1 MATAPIDLSPPEG
14 KGLATGTLGLWGS
27 TVIGLA
33 STAPV
38 YSLVATLGF
47 VVLAVGAQAPIA
59 FVLAFIPMLFIAFAY
74 RELNRAVPDCG
85 TTFTWGTKAFGP
97 WVGWMGGWGVAVAG
111 MVVLANLAQISG
123 IYLWALIDG
132 IVRSPEDA
140 LLADNVPLVTATGV
154 VFIALMTWV
163 SWRGVEIGERIQ
175 NVLLA
180 IQYLALAIFVV
191 AALWHFFAGTAPNPT
206 PFDWAW
212 FNPLGFADWS
222 GFIEAVLLA
231 LFIYWGWDT
240 CLALNEETKDPRR
253 IPGRAALLTT
263 VILLGTY
270 VTVTVAAM
278 MYAGLGDSG
287 TGLGNEANADDFFLA
302 IKDGLLGPLGWV
314 LVVAV
319 MISAISSTQ
328 TTILPT
334 ARGTLAMAAYKAL
347 PKRFARVHPRY
358 RTPSF
363 STLVMGVVAIAYYI
377 GMTLISDN
385 ILQDSI
391 LSLGLA
397 IAFYYGLTGYAAV
410 WYFRKELFNSARNF
424 WFRLVF
430 PLLGALMLTYAFIQS
445 AIDMYDVDYGY
456 TVLFGIGGTFVVGI
470 GSLAIGVVLMV
481 LWFLFPRSRPF
492 FRGESLNRETEVMVP
507 DAPAAYGRSVD
518 GGLA

>member
-1 MATAPIDLSPPEG
+1 MSTTPINLDRPDG
-14 KGLATGTLGLWGS
+14 KGLKAGALGLWGS

-38 YSLVATLGF
+38 YSLVATLGW
-47 VVLAVGAQAPIA
+47 VVLAVGGQAPIA

-74 RELNRAVPDCG
+74 RELNSAVPDCG

-111 MVVLANLAQISG
+111 MVVLANLAQIAS
-123 IYLWALIDG
+123 IYFWDLLGQTFDENNDWR
-132 IVRSPEDA
+132 IV
-140 LLADNVPLVTATGV
+140 LVGV
-154 VFIALMTWV
+154 IFIAAMTWV

-212 FNPLGFADWS
+212 FNPFAFEDWS

-240 CLALNEETKDPRR
+240 CLALNEETKDPKR

-263 VILLGTY
+263 VILLFTY

-278 MYAGLGDSG
+278 MYAGLGEDG
-287 TGLGNEANADDFFLA
+287 VGLGNEANADDFFLA
-302 IKDGLLGPLGWV
+302 VKDGLLGPLGWL

-347 PKRFARVHPRY
+347 PRKFAQVHPTY
-358 RTPSF
+358 KTPSF
-363 STLVMGVVAIAYYI
+363 STLVMGVVAILYYI
-377 GMTLISDN
+377 GMSLISDN

-397 IAFYYGLTGYAAV
+397 IAFYYAITGFACV
-410 WYFRKELFNSARNF
+410 WYFRRSLFDTPRNF
-424 WFRLVF
+424 FYRFLF
-430 PLLGALMLTYAFIQS
+430 PLLGSIMLTYAFVQS
-445 AIDMYDVDYGY
+445 AIDMYDPDYGY
-456 TVLFGIGGTFVVGI
+456 TVLLGIGGAFVLGI
-470 GSLAIGVVLMV
+470 GALAVGVLLMF
-481 LWFLFPRSRPF
+481 LWFLFPRSKPF
-492 FRGESLNRETEVMVP
+492 FRGESLNEDTAVLVP
-507 DAPAAYGRSVD
+507 EEPGEFVRSVD

>member
-1 MATAPIDLSPPEG
+1 MATTPIKLSAPEG

-111 MVVLANLAQISG
+111 MIVLANLAEISG

-132 IVRSPEDA
+132 IIGSPADA
-140 LLADNVPLVTATGV
+140 LLADNVALVTATGV
-154 VFIALMTWV
+154 VFIAVMTWV

-175 NVLLA
+175 NVLLG
-180 IQYLALAIFVV
+180 IQYVVLAVFVV
-191 AALWHFFAGTAPNPT
+191 AALWHFFAGTAPDPT

-212 FNPLGFADWS
+212 FNPLGFTEWG
-222 GFIEAVLLA
+222 GFVQAILLA

-253 IPGRAALLTT
+253 TPGRAALLTT

-287 TGLGNEANADDFFLA
+287 TGLGNEAIADDFFLA
-302 IKDGLLGPLGWV
+302 VKDGLLGPLGWL

-347 PKRFARVHPRY
+347 PKRFATVHPRFQ
-358 RTPSF
+358 TPSF
-363 STLVMGVVAIAYYI
+363 STLVMGIVAMSYYV
-377 GMTLISDN
+377 GMTFVSSN

-397 IAFYYGLTGYAAV
+397 IAFYYGLTGYACV
-410 WYFRKELFNSARNF
+410 WYFRRELFSSARNF
-424 WFRLVF
+424 WFRFLF
-430 PLLGALMLTYAFIQS
+430 PLLGALMLTYAFVQS
-445 AIDMYDVDYGY
+445 AIDMYDPDYGY

-470 GSLAIGVVLMV
+470 GSLAIGVVLML

-492 FRGESLNRETEVMVP
+492 FRGESLHRETAVLVP
-507 DAPAAYGRSVD
+507 DSPSEYLRSVD
-518 GGLA
+518 GGLT

>member
-1 MATAPIDLSPPEG
+1 MSTTPIDLARPEG

-59 FVLAFIPMLFIAFAY
+59 FVIAFIPMLFIAFAY
-74 RELNRAVPDCG
+74 RELNNDVPDCG

-97 WVGWMGGWGVAVAG
+97 WVGWLGGWGVAVAG
-111 MVVLANLAQISG
+111 MVVLANLAQIAG
-123 IYLWALIDG
+123 IYFWALIDG
-132 IVRSPEDA
+132 IVRTSEDA

-154 VFIALMTWV
+154 VFIAAMTWV

-180 IQYLALAIFVV
+180 IQYLALTVFVV
-191 AALWHFFAGTAPNPT
+191 AALWHFFAGSAPDPT
-206 PFDWAW
+206 PFEWSW
-212 FNPLGFADWS
+212 FNPFAFTEWS
-222 GFIEAVLLA
+222 GFIEAILLA

-240 CLALNEETKDPRR
+240 CLALNEETKDPKR

-263 VILLGTY
+263 VILLITY
-270 VTVTVAAM
+270 VGVTVAAM
-278 MYAGLGDSG
+278 MYAGLGETG

-347 PKRFARVHPRY
+347 PRRFATVHPRY
-358 RTPSF
+358 KTPSF
-363 STLVMGVVAIAYYI
+363 STLVMGAVAIVYYV

-397 IAFYYGLTGYAAV
+397 IAFYYAITGYACV
-410 WYFRKELFNSARNF
+410 WYFRRDLFTSARNF
-424 WFRLVF
+424 LYRFLF
-430 PLLGALMLTYAFIQS
+430 PLLGAGMLTYAFIHS

-456 TVLFGIGGTFVVGI
+456 TVLLGIGGTFVMGVGA
-470 GSLAIGVVLMV
+470 LAFGVLLMF
-481 LWFLFPRSRPF
+481 LWFTFPRSKPF
-492 FRGESLNRETEVMVP
+492 FRGESLNRETPVLVP
-507 DAPAAYGRSVD
+507 EDPADFSRSID

>member
-1 MATAPIDLSPPEG
+1 MSDFGSTTPIHLDRGEG

-59 FVLAFIPMLFIAFAY
+59 FIIAFVPMLFIAFAY
-74 RELNRAVPDCG
+74 RELNNEMPDSG

-111 MVVLANLAQISG
+111 MVVLANLAQIASVYFWDLFG
-123 IYLWALIDG
+123 LELENDDWR
-132 IVRSPEDA
+132 IV
-140 LLADNVPLVTATGV
+140 LVAV
-154 VFIALMTWV
+154 AFIAAMTWV

-180 IQYLALAIFVV
+180 VQYLVLAIFVV
-191 AALWHFFAGTAPNPT
+191 VSLTGYFTGTAPDPT
-206 PFDWAW
+206 PFSWEW
-212 FNPLGFADWS
+212 LNPFAFTDFHGFT
-222 GFIEAVLLA
+222 EAVLLA

-240 CLALNEETKDPRR
+240 CLALNEETKDPKRT
-253 IPGRAALLTT
+253 PGRAALLTT
-263 VILLGTY
+263 VILLFTY
-270 VTVTVAAM
+270 VAVTISAM
-278 MYAGLGDSG
+278 MYAGLGDTG
-287 TGLGNEANADDFFLA
+287 TGLSNEANADDFFLA
-302 IKDGLLGPLGWV
+302 IKDGLLGPWGWL

-319 MISAISSTQ
+319 LISAVSSTQ

-334 ARGTLAMAAYKAL
+334 ARGTLAMGVYRAL
-347 PKRFARVHPRY
+347 PARFKIVHPVY
-358 RTPSF
+358 KTPSF
-363 STLVMGVVAIAYYI
+363 STIVGGVVAICYYV

-397 IAFYYGLTGYAAV
+397 IAFYYAITGYACV
-410 WYFRKELFNSARNF
+410 WYYRRDLARSARDL
-424 WFRLVF
+424 WFKGIF
-430 PLLGALMLTYAFIQS
+430 PLLGALMLTFAFVQS

-456 TVLFGIGGTFVVGI
+456 TVLLGIGGTFVVGI
-470 GSLAIGVVLMV
+470 GALLVGVVLMFV
-481 LWFLFPRSRPF
+481 WYLFPRSKPF
-492 FRGESLNRETEVMVP
+492 FDGRSLNRETPVMVP
-507 DAPAAYGRSVD
+507 DDPADFARSID
-518 GGLA
+518 GGV

>member
-1 MATAPIDLSPPEG
+1 MAISDRPLTSG

-74 RELNRAVPDCG
+74 RELNSAVPDCG

-111 MVVLANLAQISG
+111 MVVLANLAQIAG
-123 IYLWALIDG
+123 IYFWSLIGDG
-132 IVRSPEDA
+132 S
-140 LLADNVPLVTATGV
+140 LAENVPLVTATGV
-154 VFIALMTWV
+154 AFIAAMTWV

-180 IQYLALAIFVV
+180 IQYLVLALFVV
-191 AALWHFFAGTAPNPT
+191 VAIWKFFDGSAPNPT
-206 PFDWAW
+206 PFDIAW
-212 FNPLGFADWS
+212 FNPFGFTEWS
-222 GFIEAVLLA
+222 GFTEAILLA

-263 VILLGTY
+263 VILLVTY
-270 VTVTVAAM
+270 VGVTVAAM
-278 MYAGLGDSG
+278 MYAGLGESG
-287 TGLGNEANADDFFLA
+287 TGLGNPDNAEDVFLA
-302 IKDGLLGPLGWV
+302 LKDDLLGPFAWV
-314 LVVAV
+314 LVISVL
-319 MISAISSTQ
+319 ISAVSSTQ

-347 PKRFARVHPRY
+347 PKRFATVHPRY

-363 STLVMGVVAIAYYI
+363 STIVMGVVAIAYYV

-397 IAFYYGLTGYAAV
+397 IAFYYAITGYACV
-410 WYFRKELFNSARNF
+410 WFFRRELFTSTRNLF
-424 WFRLVF
+424 FRGIF
-430 PLLGALMLTYAFIQS
+430 PLAGALMLTYAFVQS
-445 AIDMYDVDYGY
+445 AIDMWAVDYGY
-456 TVLFGIGGTFVVGI
+456 TVIFGIGGTFVIGI
-470 GSLAIGVVLMV
+470 GALALGVVLMIV
-481 LWFLFPRSRPF
+481 WFLFPRSKPF
-492 FRGESLNRETEVMVP
+492 FRGESLNRDTEVLVP
-507 DAPAAYGRSVD
+507 DSPREYTRSVD